1 MMSKNEMVEE
11 PETRTDVTR
20 ISQPD
25 DKFVVRWV
33 DSGREALCGANPNFL
48 EGRDFDV
55 SQGAERACVLDLP
68 YPAPR
73 VGHYIIECKVCRQQ
87 IGFLTSGLP
96 SDPRRVKFACKPR
109 LN

>member
-1 MMSKNEMVEE
+1 MMEE

-33 DSGREALCGANPNFL
+33 DSGREPLCGANPNFL
-48 EGRDFDV
+48 EGRDLDV
-55 SQGAERACVLDLP
+55 SQGAERACTLDLP
-68 YPAPR
+68 YPAKR
-73 VGHYIIECKVCRQQ
+73 VGTYVIECRKCRQQ
-87 IGFLTSGLP
+87 IGFTTAGRP
-96 SDPRRVKFACKPR
+96 DDPRRVKFACKPL